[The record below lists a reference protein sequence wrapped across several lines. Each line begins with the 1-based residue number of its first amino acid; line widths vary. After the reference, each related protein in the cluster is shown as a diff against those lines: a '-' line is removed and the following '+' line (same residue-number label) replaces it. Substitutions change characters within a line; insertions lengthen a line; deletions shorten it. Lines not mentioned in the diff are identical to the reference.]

1 MSDFGINLDA
11 ICDNVK
17 YKSPS
22 SRTGSQV
29 SNRSSRR
36 MDFVDEEE
44 LSTYFNSKASVT
56 QSDSCSNDLTV
67 KNSIITEAVVCDES
81 GHVSADAIQEKED
94 SIMQMDDNVMKWMMD
109 SHDGISMNGGIN
121 FSRSKSKTNKSD
133 FTETKSEISAS
144 AHVSAGISSQLG
156 MFNPVQQNVKKEII
170 SEMFEDEDVDGCTC
184 RNCCYREKYLKLRNK
199 MKSVLVDLITE
210 M

>member
-17 YKSPS
+17 YKSSS

-56 QSDSCSNDLTV
+56 QSDSCSNDLAV
-67 KNSIITEAVVCDES
+67 KNSIITEAVICDES
-81 GHVSADAIQEKED
+81 AHVSADAIQEKEE
-94 SIMQMDDNVMKWMMD
+94 SMVQMDDNVMRWMMD

-133 FTETKSEISAS
+133 FTEIKSETSVS
-144 AHVSAGISSQLG
+144 AHVSAGISSQLE
-156 MFNPVQQNVKKEII
+156 MFNPIQQNVKKETI
-170 SEMFEDEDVDGCTC
+170 SEIFEDEDVDGCTC
-184 RNCCYREKYLKLRNK
+184 KNCPYKERYLKLRNK
-199 MKSVLVDLITE
+199 MKGVLVDLITE

>member
-17 YKSPS
+17 YKSTS

-56 QSDSCSNDLTV
+56 QSDSCSNDLTI
-67 KNSIITEAVVCDES
+67 KNSIITEAVICDES
-81 GHVSADAIQEKED
+81 AHVSADAIQEKEEPV
-94 SIMQMDDNVMKWMMD
+94 MQMDDGVMKWMMD

-121 FSRSKSKTNKSD
+121 FSRSKSRTNRSD
-133 FTETKSEISAS
+133 FTETKSETSVS

-156 MFNPVQQNVKKEII
+156 MFNPVQQNVKKETI
-170 SEMFEDEDVDGCTC
+170 SELFEDEDVDGCIC
-184 RNCCYREKYLKLRNK
+184 KSCPYKERYLRLRNK

>member
-22 SRTGSQV
+22 SRTGSQI
-29 SNRSSRR
+29 SNRSSRK

-56 QSDSCSNDLTV
+56 QSDSCSNDITV
-67 KNSIITEAVVCDES
+67 RNSIITEAVVCDES
-81 GHVSADAIQEKED
+81 GHVSADAIQKEEEPV
-94 SIMQMDDNVMKWMMD
+94 MQMDDNVMKWMID

-121 FSRSKSKTNKSD
+121 FSRSKSRTSKSD
-133 FTETKSEISAS
+133 FTEVKSETSVSAL
-144 AHVSAGISSQLG
+144 VSAGISSQLG
-156 MFNPVQQNVKKEII
+156 MFNPVQQTVKEENI
-170 SEMFEDEDVDGCTC
+170 SEMFEDEDVDGCVC
-184 RNCCYREKYLKLRNK
+184 KNCPYREKYLKLRNK
-199 MKSVLVDLITE
+199 MKSVLVDIITE

>member
-67 KNSIITEAVVCDES
+67 RNSIINEAVICDES
-81 GHVSADAIQEKED
+81 GHVSADAVQEKEE
-94 SIMQMDDNVMKWMMD
+94 SIIQADDNVMKWMMD
-109 SHDGISMNGGIN
+109 SPDGISMNGGIN
-121 FSRSKSKTNKSD
+121 FSRSKSKTTRSD
-133 FTETKSEISAS
+133 FTETKSETSVS
-144 AHVSAGISSQLG
+144 AHVSAGISSQLE
-156 MFNPVQQNVKKEII
+156 MFNPVQQSVKKENI
-170 SEMFEDEDVDGCTC
+170 SEMFEDEDVDVCTC
-184 RNCCYREKYLKLRNK
+184 KNCLYRERYIKLRNK

>member
-22 SRTGSQV
+22 SRTGSQA

-56 QSDSCSNDLTV
+56 QSDSCSNDITV
-67 KNSIITEAVVCDES
+67 RNSIITEAVVCDES
-81 GHVSADAIQEKED
+81 GHVSADAIQEKEE
-94 SIMQMDDNVMKWMMD
+94 SVMQANDNVMKWMMD
-109 SHDGISMNGGIN
+109 SPDGISMNGGIS

-133 FTETKSEISAS
+133 FTETKSETSVS
-144 AHVSAGISSQLG
+144 AHISAGISSHLE
-156 MFNPVQQNVKKEII
+156 MFNPVQQTVKKENIPEI
-170 SEMFEDEDVDGCTC
+170 FEDEDIDGCAC
-184 RNCCYREKYLKLRNK
+184 RHCIYRERYIKLRNK
-199 MKSVLVDLITE
+199 MKSVLVDIITE

>member
-17 YKSPS
+17 YKSS
-22 SRTGSQV
+22 NSRTGSQI

-56 QSDSCSNDLTV
+56 QSDSCSNDLAI

-81 GHVSADAIQEKED
+81 GHVSADAIQEKEE
-94 SIMQMDDNVMKWMMD
+94 SIMQVDDNIIKWMMD

-121 FSRSKSKTNKSD
+121 FSRSKSKTSKSD
-133 FTETKSEISAS
+133 LTELKSETSVS

-156 MFNPVQQNVKKEII
+156 MFNPIQQNIKKETI
-170 SEMFEDEDVDGCTC
+170 SEMFEDEDSDGCTC
-184 RNCCYREKYLKLRNK
+184 KNCSYREKYLKLRNK
-199 MKSVLVDLITE
+199 MKSVLVDMISE